1 MKRGKV
7 IMKKLKN
14 LANKLVILLSVIILS
29 NFNVLTV
36 RAGAIQASKGVTGTV
51 ALLNDVSAA
60 LMIISPIATGLFL
73 AWNFFKMQSAEDE
86 TEAKPIKKR
95 MKVILICG
103 VGVFLAAT
111 IFNVV
116 LGYYK

>member
-1 MKRGKV
+1 
-7 IMKKLKN
+7 MKKLKN
-14 LANKLVILLSVIILS
+14 RINKLVILLSLIILNS
-29 NFNVLTV
+29 LNVLTV
-36 RAGAIQASKGVTGTV
+36 KAGTIQDSKGVTGTV
-51 ALLNDVSAA
+51 ALLNDGSAA
-60 LMIISPIATGLFL
+60 LIIISPIATGLLL
-73 AWNFFKMQSAEDE
+73 AWNLFKMQNAEDE

>member
-1 MKRGKV
+1 
-7 IMKKLKN
+7 MKKLKN
-14 LANKLVILLSVIILS
+14 QANKLVILLSLIVLNS
-29 NFNVLTV
+29 SNVLTV
-36 RAGAIQASKGVTGTV
+36 KAGSIQESKGVTGTV
-51 ALLNDVSAA
+51 NLLNDGSKA
-60 LMIISPIATGLFL
+60 LMIISPIATGLYL
-73 AWNFFKMQSAEDE
+73 AWNFFKMQGAEDE

-95 MKVILICG
+95 MKVITVCG